1 MAQIRFRIDTI
12 QPAGADQP
20 VQQCSTL
27 AAVIAAEEH
36 KVFLSETD
44 CTKRSFRGIIIHFRQ
59 TVITEVAQ
67 RNPVL
72 PDIPERISQTAF
84 FRKRL
89 I

>member
-1 MAQIRFRIDTI
+1 MAQIRFRIDTV
-12 QPAGADQP
+12 QSAGADQP
-20 VQQCSTL
+20 VQQCSSL

-44 CTKRSFRGIIIHFRQ
+44 CTKRSFRCVIVRLRQ

-84 FRKRL
+84 FR
-89 I
+89 